1 MKRQKDSTRSS
12 WMHAVRLVGCALLA
26 ATLLARDGAAH
37 HVAGHDQNPSPPPP
51 LTTTELVD
59 FEAGSL
65 IIPMDGCYARP
76 SFMSASD
83 LDQVVAPADRTT
95 LKCNTTAEKD
105 DGLIPTYSLV
115 MRLVNAG
122 IPVSWSIRGSKSSFN
137 DIDFTIVKA
146 GGNPVFRRLPGG
158 STETTRFSSLTAIN
172 YRGAPWIIAKAD
184 ASAALA
190 LMDSLA
196 SVCDGV
202 TCYGQVDVH
211 IAQADFTAPI
221 FRTVESIP
229 KLAVINIDDPATDLQ
244 NPQTNFVKSSIQEA
258 LMNDLEGINFDW
270 LTIDQVLADALS
282 TSVYK
287 VAWVPSFDLRANT
300 PPTARQQEFIDK
312 LSAFADAGGSVL
324 FQDGAVGAME
334 GWGTMSGV
342 TYSETGATVTNY
354 QTAGAGI
361 VANGTAG
368 TWDNGIDSE
377 STRGQDYSDPAAQ
390 FGGIVW
396 TGIGG
401 SKFNWKPRYDYAY
414 QPGVRRMIYSDHATN
429 PDYDNWD
436 FATWRYKDNDDAK
449 GVIFYLGG
457 FNWRRNTASGFRVML
472 NTLFFDNRQPVVY
485 DLVEVSRS
493 APIVATVDGAE
504 AHFQGTVEVRVP
516 QNPEDPSPVAPT
528 FGGASSASR
537 FEFPYDRGHL
547 RAIPVSSLSS
557 TATDFDDLDAAAI
570 FDSGDAGMIPSPT
583 VSGCGQ
589 HFTSACRTV
598 FTNTT
603 APDASGL
610 VVAPTRVFLE
620 TGNLS
625 LLKPEMADGFSDDD
639 TTLLISR
646 VLAGV
651 KNESTGQ
658 YEPRLGGIDRST
670 MAIIEPSPLIP
681 SQSGVTRPTMIYVGA
696 LDGMLHALCGE
707 VKGACTSLGMELW
720 AYIPRS
726 QLPALKFNS
735 GRIDGSPKV
744 ADVFDDFDG
753 DQKKEWRTVLTLQ
766 TAAGSTTSTTLQPGV
781 VALDVTDPTDP
792 RVLWAR
798 TPPEVPASV
807 DFGVGLN
814 TAMAPARVAGQ
825 MRNLTF
831 VETNNGG
838 TGGPGVFLGAYDTGN
853 GQLVWKFTHL
863 YPAPRVISNPQLPG
877 SGIPGGVVAFD
888 LDGGS
893 MATHIGVPTLYG
905 DLWILEADGQNPYGT
920 GPAFRFSTDFHP
932 IGAAPTVFGDLATGR
947 LHLAMVTG
955 GYADP
960 AQATWSLLTET
971 QYAVAIVADPSVG
984 NAPIDEAGTGFGTE
998 RRFVADLGTNRA
1010 FSQAI
1015 VSGNEL
1021 FVTTDE
1027 TDVNLS
1033 TYGTTGVA
1041 TGQLR
1046 RYSLTDGAQKGTAI
1060 VVAGGA
1066 SSTDVSSPGGVV
1078 HVGSGGQAQKIDVEA
1093 VGGGGAFESQGV
1105 SIEKNA
1111 DQATER
1117 LLWMSS

>member
-1 MKRQKDSTRSS
+1 MKRPRPSQRSS
-12 WMHAVRLVGCALLA
+12 RIRVIRLVAAGLLA
-26 ATLLARDGAAH
+26 ATLMARDSAAH
-37 HVAGHDQNPSPPPP
+37 HVPGHDQNPSPPPP
-51 LTTTELVD
+51 LASTELVD

-76 SFMSASD
+76 SFMNASD
-83 LDQVVAPADRTT
+83 LDQVVAPAPRTT
-95 LKCNTTAEKD
+95 LRCNSTAEKD

-137 DIDFTIVKA
+137 DVDFTVVKA
-146 GGNPVFRRLPGG
+146 TGNPVYRRLPGG
-158 STETTRFSSLTAIN
+158 STDTTRYSSLTAIN
-172 YRGAPWIIAKAD
+172 YRGAPWVIARAD
-184 ASAALA
+184 AAAALA

-196 SVCDGV
+196 NVCDGV
-202 TCYGQVDVH
+202 TCYSQVDVH

-221 FRTVESIP
+221 FRKIESIP
-229 KLAVINIDDPATDLQ
+229 KLALINVDDVATDLQ
-244 NPQTNFVKSSIQEA
+244 NPQTNFLRSSVQEA
-258 LMNDLEGINFDW
+258 IMNDLEGVNFNW
-270 LTIDQVLADALS
+270 LTIDQVLADGL
-282 TSVYK
+282 TTGGFK
-287 VAWVPSFDLRANT
+287 VAWVPSFDLRAST
-300 PPTARQQEFIDK
+300 LVTARQQQFIDK
-312 LSAFADAGGSVL
+312 LSAFADAGGSLL
-324 FQDGAVGAME
+324 FQDGAIGAME
-334 GWGTMSGV
+334 GWGTMSGM
-342 TYSETGATVTNY
+342 TYTATGATVSSY

-361 VANGTAG
+361 VPNGTTG
-368 TWDNGIDSE
+368 TWDNGADTE
-377 STRGQDYSDPAAQ
+377 LTKGQDYSDPAAQ

-401 SKFNWKPRYDYAY
+401 SKYNWKPRYDFAY
-414 QPGVRRMIYSDHATN
+414 QPGVRRMVYSDDTSN
-429 PDYDNWD
+429 PDFDNWD
-436 FATWRYKDNDDAK
+436 FATWRYKDNDDTK

-493 APIVATVDGAE
+493 SPIVAAVNGSE

-516 QNPEDPSPVAPT
+516 QNAGDPAPVAPT
-528 FGGASSASR
+528 FGGASSAAR
-537 FEFPYDRGHL
+537 FEFPFHHGHL
-547 RAIPVSSLSS
+547 RAVPVSAISS
-557 TATDFDDLDAAAI
+557 TATNFDDLDASAI
-570 FDSGDAGMIPSPT
+570 FDSGDAGMIPDPN
-583 VSGCGQ
+583 VNGCGQ
-589 HFTSACRTV
+589 HFTSGCRTV
-598 FTNTT
+598 FTVTT
-603 APDASGL
+603 SPDPAGL
-610 VVAPTRVFLE
+610 VTAPTRVFLE
-620 TGNLS
+620 TGNLG

-639 TTLLISR
+639 ATLLLSR
-646 VLAGV
+646 ILAGV
-651 KNESTGQ
+651 KNPSTGT

-670 MAIIEPSPLIP
+670 MAIIEASPLIP
-681 SQSGVTRPTMIYVGA
+681 AQNGVTRPTMIYVGA

-720 AYIPRS
+720 AFIPRS

-753 DQKKEWRTVLTLQ
+753 DQRKEWRTILTVQ
-766 TAAGSTTSTTLQPGV
+766 TAAGSTTSTTLQPGM

-798 TPPEVPASV
+798 TPPTSPASV

-814 TAMAPARVAGQ
+814 TAMAPARVSGQ

-831 VETNNGG
+831 AETNNGG
-838 TGGPGVFLGAYDTGN
+838 TGGAGVYLGAYDTAT
-853 GQLVWKFTHL
+853 GQLVWKFEHL

-888 LDGGS
+888 LEGGS
-893 MATHIGVPTLYG
+893 MATHVAVPTLYG
-905 DLWILEADGQNPYGT
+905 DLWILEADGGNPYGS

-960 AQATWSLLTET
+960 AQATWSLLSET

-984 NAPIDEAGTGFGTE
+984 NAPIDESGTGFGAE

-1021 FVTTDE
+1021 FVTTDD

-1033 TYGTTGVA
+1033 TYGTTA
-1041 TGQLR
+1041 TPTGQLR
-1046 RYSLTDGAQKGTAI
+1046 RYSLTDGTQKGTAI
-1060 VVAGGA
+1060 VIAGGA

-1078 HVGSGGQAQKIDVEA
+1078 HIGSGGQMQKIDVEA
-1093 VGGGGAFESQGV
+1093 VGGGGAWESQGV
-1105 SIEKNA
+1105 KIEKNS
-1111 DQATER
+1111 DEATER
-1117 LLWMSS
+1117 LLWLSS